1 MSVTMRQMLEAGV
14 HFGHQTRFWNPKMAP
29 FIFGH
34 RNKIH
39 IINLE
44 KSLPML
50 QEAQKFARQLA
61 ANRGTVLFVGTKRQA
76 REIVAEEARR
86 CGMPYVEQR
95 WLGGML
101 TNFKTVKT
109 SIKRLKDMQAQQE
122 AGLDSMSKKEQ
133 LMFSREMEKLERDI
147 GGIQDMGA
155 LPDAIFVIDVGYHK
169 IAVSEAKKLGV
180 PLIGVVDSNH
190 NPDGIDYVIPGND
203 DAIRSC
209 KLVLSALADAVLER
223 FGRVDIVVNN
233 AGVGPTAPI
242 KDLTLADWRWMI
254 DVNLWGVINGI
265 HVFLPL
271 LRANPDGGHIVN
283 TASMAVFNPLPGLG
297 PYTAVYRALYHLPG
311 FSLARVPARWMLLV
325 VVGGAVLAALG
336 LEEVRRRG
344 LARSE
349 ALLRELGLAYR
360 VVDLCTGDLGASAA
374 RTWDIEAYAPGCDL
388 WLEVSSVSWFGD
400 YQARRASIRYRRAEG
415 KGTEVCHT
423 VNGSAMGWPRTV
435 AAYLETH
442 RQPDGTIAVV
452 PALQG
457 YLGGA
462 TSFGPRGG

>member
-109 SIKRLKDMQAQQE
+109 SIKRLKDMKAQQE
-122 AGLDSMSKKEQ
+122 AGLESMSKKEQ
-133 LMFSREMEKLERDI
+133 LMFTREMEKLEKDI
-147 GGIQDMGA
+147 GGIQDMTA
-155 LPDAIFVIDVGYHK
+155 LPDAIFMIDVGYHK
-169 IAVSEAKKLGV
+169 IAVSEAKKLGI

-203 DAIRSC
+203 D
-209 KLVLSALADAVLER
+209 SAKAVTLYARGMADAVLE
-223 FGRVDIVVNN
+223 GKANAVNDVV
-233 AGVGPTAPI
+233 
-242 KDLTLADWRWMI
+242 K
-254 DVNLWGVINGI
+254 
-265 HVFLPL
+265 
-271 LRANPDGGHIVN
+271 
-283 TASMAVFNPLPGLG
+283 AV
-297 PYTAVYRALYHLPG
+297 
-311 FSLARVPARWMLLV
+311 
-325 VVGGAVLAALG
+325 
-336 LEEVRRRG
+336 
-344 LARSE
+344 
-349 ALLRELGLAYR
+349 
-360 VVDLCTGDLGASAA
+360 
-374 RTWDIEAYAPGCDL
+374 
-388 WLEVSSVSWFGD
+388 
-400 YQARRASIRYRRAEG
+400 QAAEG
-415 KGTEVCHT
+415 DDEFVEVEDE
-423 VNGSAMGWPRTV
+423 N
-435 AAYLETH
+435 AA
-442 RQPDGTIAVV
+442 
-452 PALQG
+452 
-457 YLGGA
+457 
-462 TSFGPRGG
+462 